1 MKIQNEEFNN
11 IDEKTCGSVVFTR
24 ENGIKKY
31 LLIKNDSGHI
41 GFPKGH
47 VEYGET
53 EAETAER
60 EVFEETGLKI
70 KVYTDTR
77 QEYTYKNKD
86 AIVKN
91 CVYFCNEFENQTI
104 KLQHEEISQSWLVD
118 YDKAMMLLN
127 YPQDKIILE
136 KADKMYD

>member
-1 MKIQNEEFNN
+1 MKTQNEEFNKF
-11 IDEKTCGSVVFTR
+11 DEKTCGSVVFTR

-47 VEYGET
+47 VEYSES
-53 EAETAER
+53 ESETAER

-70 KVYTDTR
+70 KVRTDTR

-86 AIVKN
+86 SIVKN
-91 CVYFCNEFENQTI
+91 CVYFCSEFENQTI
-104 KLQHEEISQSWLVD
+104 KLQQEEISQSWLVD
-118 YDKAMMLLN
+118 YDEAMMLLN

>member
-1 MKIQNEEFNN
+1 MKTQNDKYNN
-11 IDEKTCGSVVFTR
+11 IDEKTCGSVMFTR
-24 ENGIKKY
+24 KNGIKKY

-47 VEYGET
+47 VEPGEN

-60 EVFEETGLKI
+60 EVYEETGLKI
-70 KVYTDTR
+70 KVRTDTR
-77 QEYTYKNKD
+77 QEYTYINKD
-86 AIVKN
+86 SNVKN
-91 CVYFCNEFENQTI
+91 CVYFCNEFQNQSITI
-104 KLQHEEISQSWLVD
+104 QPEEISQYWLVD
-118 YDKAMMLLN
+118 YDEAMTLLN

>member
-1 MKIQNEEFNN
+1 MKMEKSEFQGF
-11 IDEKTCGSVVFTR
+11 DEKTCGSVVFTR

-31 LLIKNDSGHI
+31 LLIKNNSGHI

-53 EAETAER
+53 EVKTAER

-70 KVYTDTR
+70 KINTDTR

-86 AIVKN
+86 SIVKN
-91 CVYFCNEFENQTI
+91 CVYFCNEFERQNI
-104 KLQHEEISQSWLVD
+104 KIQPEEISQYWLAD
-118 YDKAMMLLN
+118 YHEAMRLLN

-136 KADKMYD
+136 RADKMYD